1 MEILYAVCCGL
12 DVHAKTVVAC
22 LIVSGKKT
30 TRTFTTMTADLL
42 QLADW
47 LLEAG
52 CTHVAMESTG
62 VYWKPVHTILESVCE
77 VLLVNAQHVKQVPGR
92 KTDVKDCEWL
102 ADLLRHGLLKA
113 SFIPPQPIR
122 DLRELTRYRSTL
134 VRDRVQL
141 ANRVQKLAESGNI
154 KLSQVLSD
162 ALGVSGRRMLRALAS
177 GEQDLDRIVALADD
191 KLYAKHVELRRA
203 VDGRLTQAQRF
214 VLADL
219 LDRYDEVEQAIARV
233 NARVAEEVG
242 SEQQDPFVEE
252 AIAKLD
258 EMTGIGQRIAE
269 VIVAE
274 IGIDMGRFPSEKHLS
289 KWAGLAPGNNAS
301 GGRRRSGR
309 TTKGNQ
315 ALRTA
320 LVQAAWVAVRKKE
333 SYFGVLYQRWKGR
346 LGSKRAII
354 AVAHRMLEIIYHML
368 ARRESY
374 REIDIKAMGAR
385 SVEYE
390 RERLVRKLTA
400 LGLNVT
406 IEERTGTPNAA

>member
-30 TRTFTTMTADLL
+30 TRTFSTMTEDLL
-42 QLADW
+42 RLADW
-47 LLEAG
+47 LMEAG

-62 VYWKPVHTILESVCE
+62 VYWKPVHTILEGVCE

-102 ADLLRHGLLKA
+102 ADLLRHGLVKA
-113 SFIPPQPIR
+113 SFIPPAPIR

-154 KLSQVLSD
+154 KLSQVVSN
-162 ALGVSGRRMLRALAS
+162 ALGVSGRRMLRALAQ
-177 GEQDLDRIVALADD
+177 GEQDLDKIVALGDE
-191 KLYAKHVELRRA
+191 KLYAKHSELRRA

-219 LDRYDEVEQAIARV
+219 LDRYDEVERAIARV
-233 NARVAEEVG
+233 SERVAEEVG
-242 SEQQDPFVEE
+242 SQQQDPFVEE

-269 VIVAE
+269 VIIAE
-274 IGIDMGRFPSEKHLS
+274 LGIDMGRFPSEKHLS

-346 LGSKRAII
+346 LGNKRAII
-354 AVAHRMLEIIYHML
+354 AVAHRMLDIIYHML
-368 ARRESY
+368 SRREGY
-374 REIDIKAMGAR
+374 HEVDLKAIGAR

-400 LGLNVT
+400 LGVNVT
-406 IEERTGTPNAA
+406 IEERADIPDAA

>member
-30 TRTFTTMTADLL
+30 TRTFSTMTEDLL
-42 QLADW
+42 RLADW
-47 LLEAG
+47 LMEAG

-62 VYWKPVHTILESVCE
+62 VYWKPVHTILEGVCE

-102 ADLLRHGLLKA
+102 ADLLRHGLVKA
-113 SFIPPQPIR
+113 SFIPPAPIR

-154 KLSQVLSD
+154 KLSQVVSN
-162 ALGVSGRRMLRALAS
+162 ALGVSGRRMLRALAQ
-177 GEQDLDRIVALADD
+177 GEQDLDKIVALADE
-191 KLYAKHVELRRA
+191 KLYAKHSELRRA

-219 LDRYDEVEQAIARV
+219 LDRYDEVERAIARV
-233 NARVAEEVG
+233 SERVAEEVG
-242 SEQQDPFVEE
+242 SQQQDPFVEE

-269 VIVAE
+269 VIIAE
-274 IGIDMGRFPSEKHLS
+274 LGIDMGRFPSEKHLS

-346 LGSKRAII
+346 LGNKRAII
-354 AVAHRMLEIIYHML
+354 AVAHRMLDIIYHML
-368 ARRESY
+368 SRREGY
-374 REIDIKAMGAR
+374 HEVDLKAIGAR

-390 RERLVRKLTA
+390 RERLVRKLIA
-400 LGLNVT
+400 LGVNVT
-406 IEERTGTPNAA
+406 IEERADIPDAA

>member
-191 KLYAKHVELRRA
+191 RLSAKHVELRRA

-269 VIVAE
+269 VIIAE
-274 IGIDMGRFPSEKHLS
+274 IGIDMERFPSEKHLS

-374 REIDIKAMGAR
+374 REIDLKAMGAR

-400 LGLNVT
+400 LGVNVT
-406 IEERTGTPNAA
+406 IEERTSTPNAA

>member
-30 TRTFTTMTADLL
+30 TRTFSTMTADLL

-102 ADLLRHGLLKA
+102 ADLLRHGLLKG

-154 KLSQVLSD
+154 KLSQVLSN

-191 KLYAKHVELRRA
+191 KLYAKHSELRRA
-203 VDGRLTQAQRF
+203 VDGRLTGAQRF

-233 NARVAEEVG
+233 NARVIEEVG

-252 AIAKLD
+252 VIAKLD

-374 REIDIKAMGAR
+374 HEIDIKAMGTR
-385 SVEYE
+385 SVEDE
-390 RERLVRKLTA
+390 RARLVRKLTA
-400 LGLNVT
+400 LGVNVT
-406 IEERTGTPNAA
+406 IEERTDMTNAA

>member
-30 TRTFTTMTADLL
+30 TRTFSTMTADLL

-62 VYWKPVHTILESVCE
+62 VYWKPVHTILEGVCE

-191 KLYAKHVELRRA
+191 RLSAKHFELRRA
-203 VDGRLTQAQRF
+203 VDGRLTEAQRF

-242 SEQQDPFVEE
+242 SEQQNPFVEE

-374 REIDIKAMGAR
+374 REIDLKAMGAR
-385 SVEYE
+385 SIEYE

-400 LGLNVT
+400 LGVNVT

>member
-22 LIVSGKKT
+22 LIVSGKKM
-30 TRTFTTMTADLL
+30 TRTFSTMTADLL

-191 KLYAKHVELRRA
+191 RLYAKHFELRRA
-203 VDGRLTQAQRF
+203 VDGRLTEAQRF

-242 SEQQDPFVEE
+242 SEQQNPFVEE

-374 REIDIKAMGAR
+374 REIDLKAMGAR
-385 SVEYE
+385 SIEYE

-400 LGLNVT
+400 LGVNVT

>member
-1 MEILYAVCCGL
+1 MEILYPICCGL

-30 TRTFTTMTADLL
+30 TRTFSTMTEDLL
-42 QLADW
+42 TLSDW
-47 LLEAG
+47 LMHAG

-62 VYWKPVHTILESVCE
+62 VYWKPVHTILEGVCE
-77 VLLVNAQHVKQVPGR
+77 VLLVNAHHVKQVPGR

-113 SFIPPQPIR
+113 SFIPPAPIR
-122 DLRELTRYRSTL
+122 DLRELTRYRATL
-134 VRDRVQL
+134 VRDRVQV
-141 ANRVQKLAESGNI
+141 ANRIQKLAESGNI

-162 ALGVSGRRMLRALAS
+162 ALGVSGRRMLRALAE
-177 GEQDLDRIVALADD
+177 GEADLDRIVALADER
-191 KLYAKHVELRRA
+191 LCAKHQELRRA
-203 VDGRLTQAQRF
+203 VDGRLTEAQRF

-219 LDRYDEVEQAIARV
+219 LSRYDEVEQAITRVSARV
-233 NARVAEEVG
+233 KQEVG
-242 SEQQDPFVEE
+242 SPQQDPFVRE
-252 AIAKLD
+252 AIATLD
-258 EMTGIGQRIAE
+258 EVTGIGQRIAE

-274 IGIDMGRFPSEKHLS
+274 IGIDMERFPSEKHLS

-309 TTKGNQ
+309 TTKGNH

-320 LVQAAWVAVRKKE
+320 LVQAAWVAARKKE

-368 ARRESY
+368 SRREGY
-374 REIDIKAMGAR
+374 HEVDLQAMGAR
-385 SVEYE
+385 SVAYE

-400 LGLNVT
+400 LGVTVT
-406 IEERTGTPNAA
+406 IEQRTDIPDAA

>member
-22 LIVSGKKT
+22 LIVSGKKM
-30 TRTFTTMTADLL
+30 TRTFSTMTADLL

-191 KLYAKHVELRRA
+191 RLSAKHFELRRA
-203 VDGRLTQAQRF
+203 VDGRLTEAQRF

-242 SEQQDPFVEE
+242 SEQQNPFVEE

-374 REIDIKAMGAR
+374 REIDLKAMGAR
-385 SVEYE
+385 SIEYE

-400 LGLNVT
+400 LGVNVT

>member
-30 TRTFTTMTADLL
+30 TRTFSTMTADLL
-42 QLADW
+42 ELADW

-154 KLSQVLSD
+154 KLSQVLSN
-162 ALGVSGRRMLRALAS
+162 ALGVSGRRMLRALAQ
-177 GEQDLDRIVALADD
+177 GEQDLDKIVALADE
-191 KLYAKHVELRRA
+191 KLCAKNGELRRA

-219 LDRYDEVEQAIARV
+219 LDRYDEVERAIARV

-269 VIVAE
+269 VIIAE
-274 IGIDMGRFPSEKHLS
+274 MGIDMERFPSEKHLS

-374 REIDIKAMGAR
+374 REIDLKAMGAR

-400 LGLNVT
+400 LGVNVT
-406 IEERTGTPNAA
+406 IEERTRTPNAA

>member
-1 MEILYAVCCGL
+1 MEIFYAVCCGL

-30 TRTFTTMTADLL
+30 TRTFSTMTEDLL

-62 VYWKPVHTILESVCE
+62 VYWKPVHTILEGVCE

-113 SFIPPQPIR
+113 SFIPPAPIR

-154 KLSQVLSD
+154 KLSQVLSN
-162 ALGVSGRRMLRALAS
+162 ALGVSGRRMLRALAE
-177 GEQDLDRIVALADD
+177 GEQDLDRIVGLADER
-191 KLYAKHVELRRA
+191 LYAKHGELRRA

-219 LDRYDEVEQAIARV
+219 LDRYDEVERAIARV
-233 NARVAEEVG
+233 SERVAEEVG

-252 AIAKLD
+252 AMAKLD

-269 VIVAE
+269 VIIAE

-333 SYFGVLYQRWKGR
+333 SYFGVLYGRWKGR

-368 ARRESY
+368 SRREGY
-374 REIDIKAMGAR
+374 HEVDLKAMGAR

-400 LGLNVT
+400 LGVNVT
-406 IEERTGTPNAA
+406 IEERADIPDAA

>member
-30 TRTFTTMTADLL
+30 TRTFSTMTADLL

-191 KLYAKHVELRRA
+191 RLYAKHFELRRA
-203 VDGRLTQAQRF
+203 VDGRLTEAQRF

-242 SEQQDPFVEE
+242 SEQQNPFVEE

-374 REIDIKAMGAR
+374 REIDLKAMGAR
-385 SVEYE
+385 SIEYE

-400 LGLNVT
+400 LGVNVT

>member
-1 MEILYAVCCGL
+1 MEILYTVCCGL

-22 LIVSGKKT
+22 LIVHGKKT
-30 TRTFTTMTADLL
+30 IRTFSTMTEDLL

-47 LLEAG
+47 LLESG

-62 VYWKPVHTILESVCE
+62 VYWKPVHTILEGVCE

-113 SFIPPQPIR
+113 SFIPPAPIR

-154 KLSQVLSD
+154 KLSQVLSN
-162 ALGVSGRRMLRALAS
+162 ALGVSGRRMLRALAE
-177 GEQDLDRIVALADD
+177 GEQDLDRIVALADER
-191 KLYAKHVELRRA
+191 LFAKHVELRRA

-214 VLADL
+214 VLKDL
-219 LDRYDEVEQAIARV
+219 LDRYDEVERAIARV
-233 NARVAEEVG
+233 SERVGEEVG
-242 SEQQDPFVEE
+242 SQQQDPFVEE

-269 VIVAE
+269 VIIAE
-274 IGIDMGRFPSEKHLS
+274 IGIDMSRFPSEKHLS

-368 ARRESY
+368 SRREGY
-374 REIDIKAMGAR
+374 HEVDLKQMGAR

-400 LGLNVT
+400 LGVTVT
-406 IEERTGTPNAA
+406 IEERTDIPDAA